1 VTEEE
6 RAALLEQLRIEQT
19 LRRELAKQEDDEK
32 EKSKWWQSKLGLLVI
47 GSIISSLLVPWLQYT
62 QRNFE
67 WKRQNQFENTK
78 YRLDRMRECL
88 TEFVLL
94 EALAAEGYE
103 QARPL
108 LLKSSVTGT
117 EGKVFEEQLIDLQ
130 NRRFR
135 QNAKVV
141 SLMIHFRDT
150 RELNDLFQEYLV
162 ASSEYFRTLEESGR
176 SADHRS
182 AAKGRKHGGQDEE
195 LQKLDEVYSAIV
207 ARMKEEIGR
216 AENESEKYR
225 F

>member
-1 VTEEE
+1 MTEEE
-6 RAALLEQLRIEQT
+6 RAALLDQLRTEQT
-19 LRRELAKQEDDEK
+19 FRRELARQEDEGK
-32 EKSKWWQSKLGLLVI
+32 EKTRWWQSKLGLLVI

-88 TEFVLL
+88 TEFVAL
-94 EALAAEGYE
+94 EALVAEGYE

-108 LLKSSVTGT
+108 LLKSAVTGA
-117 EGKVFEEQLIDLQ
+117 EGKLFEERFLDLQ

-141 SLMIHFRDT
+141 SLMIHFRNAQ
-150 RELNDLFQEYLV
+150 ELTDLFQDYLV
-162 ASSEYFRTLEESGR
+162 ISSEYFHALEKAGR
-176 SADHRS
+176 YGDHKNT
-182 AAKGRKHGGQDEE
+182 AINGGQSSEDE
-195 LQKLDEVYSAIV
+195 LLKNVDESYSAIV
-207 ARMKEEIGR
+207 AQMKEEIGR
-216 AENESEKYR
+216 VEDESEKYR